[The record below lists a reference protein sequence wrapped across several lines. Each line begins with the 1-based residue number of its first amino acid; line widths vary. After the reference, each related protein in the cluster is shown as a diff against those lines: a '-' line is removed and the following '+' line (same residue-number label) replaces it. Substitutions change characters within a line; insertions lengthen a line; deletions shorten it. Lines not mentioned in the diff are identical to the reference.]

1 MKEIGFILEGLS
13 VVLGTPETNLAAI
26 ITLLFVVKVPFYE
39 RDFEAADI
47 VVKAETLEDYAK
59 TSKNGLIVAHL
70 VAYAFLIN

>member
-26 ITLLFVVKVPFYE
+26 ITLLFVVKVPSYE

-47 VVKAETLEDYAK
+47 VVKAETLEVYAK
-59 TSKNGLIVAHL
+59 TSKYGLFFAHL
-70 VAYAFLIN
+70 VAATFLIN